1 MRFLADENIPVSTV
15 GFIRSLGHDVVHVLD
30 LDLQGT
36 PDKELYDLAIKD
48 QRYFIT
54 KDLDF
59 ANILYY
65 KPSENVATL
74 VIRLKDNHPGKINT
88 ILGNFLRNFKGGF
101 GGKLIILSE
110 NKVRVRSITD

>member
-15 GFIRSLGHDVVHVLD
+15 GFLRSLGHDVVHVLN
-30 LDLQGT
+30 LGLQGT
-36 PDKELYDLAIKD
+36 PDKELYDLAIKE

-59 ANILYY
+59 ANILSY
-65 KPSENVATL
+65 KPSENVAIL
-74 VIRLKDNHPGKINT
+74 VIRIKDNRPGGINI

-110 NKVRVRSITD
+110 NKIRVRTVTD